1 MPTVDGDFMGRVYPR
16 LYMKTPFLYGWL
28 AMPATQADGNGN
40 IVTVHRATSMR
51 KVEMIHRKAGA
62 ELGLCS
68 QLSAQP

>member
-1 MPTVDGDFMGRVYPR
+1 
-16 LYMKTPFLYGWL
+16 MKTPFLYGWL
-28 AMPATQADGNGN
+28 AMPATKADGNGN

-62 ELGLCS
+62 QLGLFS